1 MIANVAPKKGGSAEK
16 EYKIS
21 ADPMGF
27 NEERTAIPGSYVNFK
42 NEGFTL
48 KGNSTGNTI
57 PYKTGNVLTRAPS
70 MWCYFVMPAE
80 DVIIS

>member
-1 MIANVAPKKGGSAEK
+1 MIANVAPRKGGSTEK
-16 EYKIS
+16 KYKIS

-27 NEERTAIPGSYVNFK
+27 NEERTAAPGSYVNFK

-48 KGNSTGNTI
+48 TGNSTGNII
-57 PYKTGNVLTRAPS
+57 PYKAGNVLTRAPS
-70 MWCYFVMPAE
+70 SWSYFVMPAE